1 MSEWSNAPAVLVFGD
16 TDVGIA
22 MASASVLGAGGRL
35 AAALPI
41 GEARQR
47 LDSQI
52 GVELVI
58 VDVSRDHGPLLDELF
73 GMVEEGAAAGR
84 FSSVVVVAP
93 ALLDIVAA
101 RIGHENVD
109 VLVGRDSEALAMMMQ
124 GRLFKEP
131 LELRETNDAAEPR
144 VSGFRDE
151 EDAQIGRVLS
161 SLAAEVASAGSAPP
175 QGVDNDEISGAGA
188 IREMIRARRLRD
200 DLFGAGLFADPAWD
214 ILLDLSAAKIEGR
227 SVAVSSLCIAAAVPA
242 TTALRWIKQLTEA
255 GLLRRAADPVD
266 GRRVFIEL
274 TDAAATAMM
283 SYFAATS
290 GGARG

>member
-1 MSEWSNAPAVLVFGD
+1 MLDWSDAPAVLVFGD
-16 TDVGIA
+16 TDGGIA
-22 MASASVLGAGGRL
+22 MASASVAKTGGRL

-52 GVELVI
+52 RVDLVI

-73 GMVEEGAAAGR
+73 HIVEDGAAAGR
-84 FSSVVVVAP
+84 FSSVVVVTP

-101 RIGHENVD
+101 RIGHEDVD
-109 VLVGRDSEALAMMMQ
+109 VLVGRDAEAIAMAVQ
-124 GRLFKEP
+124 ERLFKAP
-131 LELRETNDAAEPR
+131 LELRETNDAADPIG
-144 VSGFRDE
+144 SGFRGD
-151 EDAQIGRVLS
+151 EDAEIGRVLS
-161 SLAAEVASAGSAPP
+161 SLAAEAASAGGAVSERA
-175 QGVDNDEISGAGA
+175 GDGEISGAAA

-255 GLLRRAADPVD
+255 GLLRRVADPVD

-274 TDAAATAMM
+274 TDAAAAAMM

-290 GGARG
+290 NGVRG

>member
-1 MSEWSNAPAVLVFGD
+1 MSEWSEAPVVLVFGD

-22 MASASVLGAGGRL
+22 MASASVAETGGRL

-52 GVELVI
+52 GVDLVI
-58 VDVSRDHGPLLDELF
+58 VDVSRDHGPVLDELCRI
-73 GMVEEGAAAGR
+73 VDDGAAAGG
-84 FSSVVVVAP
+84 FASVVVVTP

-101 RIGHENVD
+101 RIGQKDVD
-109 VLVGRDSEALAMMMQ
+109 VLVGRDAEALAKAMQ
-124 GRLFKEP
+124 ERLFKAP
-131 LELRETNDAAEPR
+131 LELRETNDAADAIG
-144 VSGFRDE
+144 SGLRGKE
-151 EDAQIGRVLS
+151 NARIGRVLS
-161 SLAAEVASAGSAPP
+161 SLVAEAASARSAMPE
-175 QGVDNDEISGAGA
+175 QASDGDTCAAGA

-255 GLLRRAADPVD
+255 GLLRRVADPVD

-274 TDAAATAMM
+274 TGAAAAGMM

-290 GGARG
+290 NGMRG